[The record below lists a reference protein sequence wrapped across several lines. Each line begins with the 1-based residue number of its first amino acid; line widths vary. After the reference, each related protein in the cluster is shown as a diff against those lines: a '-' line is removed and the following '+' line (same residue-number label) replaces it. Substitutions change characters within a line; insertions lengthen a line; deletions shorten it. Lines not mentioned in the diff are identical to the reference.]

1 MCLLYLLSGSVAIW
15 LTSFTSTIVLR
26 MSFYLDIYIGSYKH
40 VFHSWGIVAIV
51 TCPLKIE
58 NIIRSVRSLSV
69 RLQSHVSSYRPTYSF
84 HLFGVPGKLFFKL
97 IILQKSLFIAHPF

>member
-1 MCLLYLLSGSVAIW
+1 MCLLYLVSGSVAIW

-69 RLQSHVSSYRPTYSF
+69 RLQSRVSSYTYSF

-97 IILQKSLFIAHPF
+97 IILQKSLFIANPF